1 MNNWKDLEPAYFYGR
16 ISTDT
21 QDRTLS
27 IGEQR
32 KNVDVITPREGYKP
46 ESTGA
51 LLDLSRSAS
60 QAVSLTG

>member
-1 MNNWKDLEPAYFYGR
+1 MNNWKDLDPAYFYGR

-32 KNVDVITPREGYKP
+32 KNAEVIAQREGYKFIRDFP
-46 ESTGA
+46 EVKSAAT
-51 LLDLSRSAS
+51 DDRPSSRK
-60 QAVSLTG
+60 